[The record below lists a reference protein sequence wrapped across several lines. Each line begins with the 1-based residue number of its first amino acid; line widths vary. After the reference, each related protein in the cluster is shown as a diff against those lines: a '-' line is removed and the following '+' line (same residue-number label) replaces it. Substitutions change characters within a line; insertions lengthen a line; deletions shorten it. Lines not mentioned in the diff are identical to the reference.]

1 MVNAHADYHNV
12 SWIPNSNNYY
22 VLCDGGI
29 YQYNT
34 ATTGSSAS
42 DRNKGYNVTQF
53 YAGSYSPTGDE
64 VIVGAQDNWTTT
76 NNGWVVYFY
85 ARYLG
90 GDGAFNGIGPK
101 GEHIYASSQNGNI
114 RRWSYQSMG
123 EYLQQFSGN
132 SRDI

>member
-12 SWIPNSNNYY
+12 SGIPNSNSYY

-53 YAGSYSPTGDE
+53 YAGSYSPTGNE

-76 NNGWVVYFY
+76 NNGGSSTFTQI
-85 ARYLG
+85 LG

-101 GEHIYASSQNGNI
+101 Y
-114 RRWSYQSMG
+114 
-123 EYLQQFSGN
+123 
-132 SRDI
+132 